1 MNPDEFTLR
10 ELVKMAEGRGRLEWG
25 QTSCLMA
32 LVVNILR
39 DPNKT
44 KAVKPGDFNPYLQKA
59 KPVQRVN
66 IAQLKAMLGG
76 NAHQIVPGERICP
89 LSGRQ

>member
-25 QTSCLMA
+25 QTSSLMA
-32 LVVNILR
+32 LVANILR

-59 KPVQRVN
+59 KPVGK
-66 IAQLKAMLGG
+66 ITLAQLRGMLPDPKRMVDD
-76 NAHQIVPGERICP
+76 NCR
-89 LSGRQ
+89 R

>member
-10 ELVKMAEGRGRLEWG
+10 ELVRMAEGRGRLDWG
-25 QTSCLMA
+25 RTSCLMA
-32 LVVNILR
+32 LIANILR
-39 DPNKT
+39 DPKKT
-44 KAVKPGDFNPYLQKA
+44 KAVKPGDFNPYFQKQ

-76 NAHQIVPGERICP
+76 NVQQIVNGERICP
-89 LSGRQ
+89 ISIPK

>member
-1 MNPDEFTLR
+1 MNPDPFTLR
-10 ELVKMAEGRGRLEWG
+10 ELVKMAEGRGKMEWG
-25 QTSCLMA
+25 RTSCLMA
-32 LVVNILR
+32 LVANILR
-39 DPNKT
+39 DPK
-44 KAVKPGDFNPYLQKA
+44 KSKPVKPADFNPYLQKA

-66 IAQLKAMLGG
+66 IAQLKTMLGG